1 MSVSV
6 DVTEREQALAEFA
19 PTLTEDTVNL
29 GVLDEL
35 IGYHMRRA
43 SAVMAGDFS
52 RALEGTGIRQVL
64 FGILSIVDAN
74 PGVNQGTVGRMLG
87 IQRANMVA
95 PVNEMAERGWIDR
108 QVDPSDRRAFIL
120 SLTGA
125 GHEMFL
131 RALARIRAHEANVL
145 RDLSVADR
153 QQLIDLLARIES
165 RAS

>member
-1 MSVSV
+1 MPS
-6 DVTEREQALAEFA
+6 
-19 PTLTEDTVNL
+19 
-29 GVLDEL
+29 
-35 IGYHMRRA
+35 
-43 SAVMAGDFS
+43 
-52 RALEGTGIRQVL
+52 
-64 FGILSIVDAN
+64 
-74 PGVNQGTVGRMLG
+74 